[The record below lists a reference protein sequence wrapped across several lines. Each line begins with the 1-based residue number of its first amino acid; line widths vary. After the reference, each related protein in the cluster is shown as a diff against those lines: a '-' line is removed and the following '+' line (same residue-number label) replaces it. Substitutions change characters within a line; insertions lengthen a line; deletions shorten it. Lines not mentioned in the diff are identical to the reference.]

1 MLFRSGETKVAFMY
15 VWMFGIEFGKET
27 YYGRTW
33 EEFVTLCEGLQK
45 SFQLNDKRRL
55 VVYVHNLG
63 YEFQFMRKYFEWTE
77 VFSGS
82 ERKPMKAFT
91 SLGIEFRDS
100 YILSGYSLAST
111 AKNLH
116 SIKISKMVGDLDYS
130 LIRTSDTPLTTEEWK
145 YCDNDIQIILAY
157 IKEQKIGRAHV

>member
-1 MLFRSGETKVAFMY
+1 MLPYTTLLQDLDNLDYEIVKSNKKITYLNIEAAFDIETTSMKIGETKVAFMY

-100 YILSGYSLAST
+100 YILSGYPLVALLH
-111 AKNLH
+111 NLIVNL
-116 SIKISKMVGDLDYS
+116 S
-130 LIRTSDTPLTTEEWK
+130 
-145 YCDNDIQIILAY
+145 
-157 IKEQKIGRAHV
+157 